1 MCSQR
6 QPALVVLMAVCRV
19 LYLVGWTRVARTT
32 PKLQMVVVL
41 PVVISFN
48 LAQLLVYHEGATIF

>member
-1 MCSQR
+1 
-6 QPALVVLMAVCRV
+6 MAVCRV